1 MAGFGDTRG
10 GSTSSALSNLSK
22 FGTRYED
29 LLLKN
34 SKAIGFIESQLASRA
49 DYQGNNDLL
58 KFSMAIADTTS
69 QLRTKAIAFFQLD
82 YSVKRERLRDIAS
95 NGEIEFVLDTI
106 TDDMIVYSEEN
117 RFCYANDLTGK
128 IMYKGSNKDERLSYQ
143 ENIIT
148 AYQRTFEEMYTTWGF
163 GEGIAAWQYAFQ
175 FLIEG
180 HLSFEIIYDNPD
192 KPKKIIGFK
201 ELDPVSIAP
210 QLNKD
215 SSGKLYLQWMQYDP
229 TNGSTRLLADSQVI
243 YISYSNHFKTKRIS
257 FVERLIRSFN
267 LLRIIE
273 HSKVI
278 WHVMNA
284 PIRLQTKVPTGS
296 KSFQK
301 SQEDVK
307 EFMNLLKEDVF
318 FNGDTGELT
327 VDGKPNILFYKNYV
341 TPVNDQN
348 QSVSIE
354 ALSYPG
360 PNLSSSELLGYFT
373 KKLKMDSKIPYS
385 RWEGQSGMGAFT
397 LNAEGITREEVRYQK
412 FIRRLRSA
420 YSELI
425 IKPWYLQMCLDFP
438 ELREDYKFNNAIGIT
453 YHNDNVFEEIKEN
466 ELESK
471 RIASFVAKKGVL
483 KDDGTPYFSTEYLI
497 RKELKMTED
506 EIDANKKWFQMEES
520 DIAEGE
526 PADIGE
532 PATAPPQDFG
542 GGTATA
548 PPQAG
553 AENTAA
559 GGAETAEGG
568 ETAGEGTM

>member
-1 MAGFGDTRG
+1 MAGFGDNVRG
-10 GSTSSALSNLSK
+10 ATSNALSNLSK
-22 FGTRYED
+22 FGARYDD

-34 SKAIGFIESQLASRA
+34 SKAIGFIESQLAARTGSSGA
-49 DYQGNNDLL
+49 TNDLL
-58 KFSMAIADTTS
+58 RFSMAIADTTS

-82 YSVKRERLRDIAS
+82 YAVKRERLRDLAS
-95 NGEIEFVLDTI
+95 NGEIEFILDTI
-106 TDDMIVYSEEN
+106 TDDMIVYSDEN
-117 RFCYANDLTGK
+117 RFCHANDLTGK
-128 IMYKGSNKDERLSYQ
+128 IMYKGNNKEERLNYQ
-143 ENIIT
+143 DGIVKK
-148 AYQRTFEEMYTTWGF
+148 YRSTFEEIYTTWGF
-163 GEGIAAWQYAFQ
+163 AEGISAWQFAFQ

-180 HLSFEIIYDNPD
+180 HLSFEIIYDDPN

-201 ELDPVSIAP
+201 ELDPASIAP

-215 SSGKLYLQWMQYDP
+215 GKGKLFLQWTQYDP
-229 TNGSTRLLADSQVI
+229 STGSTRTLSDSQVI
-243 YISYSNHFKTKRIS
+243 YISYANHFKTKRIS
-257 FVERLIRSFN
+257 FVERLVRSFN
-267 LLRIIE
+267 LLRVIE

-301 SQEDVK
+301 AQEDVK

-348 QSVSIE
+348 QSISIE

-420 YSELI
+420 FSELMV
-425 IKPWYLQMCLDFP
+425 KPWYLQMCLDFP
-438 ELREDYKFNNAIGIT
+438 ELKEDYKFNNAIGIT
-453 YHNDNVFEEIKEN
+453 YHNDNVFEEMKEN
-466 ELESK
+466 ELEAK
-471 RIASFVAKKGVL
+471 RIASYTAKKGVL
-483 KDDGTPYFSTEYLI
+483 KDDGTPYFSSEYLI
-497 RKELKMTED
+497 RKELRMTED
-506 EIDANKKWFQMEES
+506 EIESNAKWLKIEEQDGQERMEGEAGAGL
-520 DIAEGE
+520 DGGAAAAPAAEG
-526 PADIGE
+526 
-532 PATAPPQDFG
+532 
-542 GGTATA
+542 
-548 PPQAG
+548 G
-553 AENTAA
+553 AAAA
-559 GGAETAEGG
+559 GGETIEGG
-568 ETAGEGTM
+568 ETGAEGSL

>member
-1 MAGFGDTRG
+1 MAGYGDNRSST
-10 GSTSSALSNLSK
+10 TSSALSNLSK
-22 FGTRYED
+22 FGNRYED
-29 LLLKN
+29 LLIKN
-34 SKAIGFIESQLASRA
+34 SKAIGFIESQLSSRSNNSV
-49 DYQGNNDLL
+49 GNDLL
-58 KFSMAIADTTS
+58 RFSQAIADTTS

-82 YSVKRERLRDIAS
+82 YAVKRERLRDIAS
-95 NGEIEFVLDTI
+95 NGEIEFILETI
-106 TDDMIVYSEEN
+106 TDDMIVYSDEN
-117 RFCYANDLTGK
+117 RFCHVKDLTGK
-128 IMYKGSNKDERLSYQ
+128 IMYRGSTKEQRLAFQERILDKYF
-143 ENIIT
+143 NN
-148 AYQRTFEEMYTTWGF
+148 FEEIYTTWGF
-163 GEGIAAWQYAFQ
+163 GEGISAWQYAYQ

-180 HLSFEIIYDNPD
+180 HLCFEIIYDDPE

-201 ELDPVSIAP
+201 ELDPVSVAP

-215 SSGKLYLQWMQYDP
+215 AKGKLFLQWAQYDP
-229 TNGSTRLLADSQVI
+229 QTGATRLLSDSQVI
-243 YISYSNHFKTKRIS
+243 YISFANHFKTKRIS

-284 PIRLQTKVPTGS
+284 PIRLQTSVPTGS

-301 SQEDVK
+301 AQEDVR

-348 QSVSIE
+348 QSIKIE
-354 ALSYPG
+354 PLSYPG

-397 LNAEGITREEVRYQK
+397 LNAEGISREEVRYQK

-420 YSELI
+420 FSELMV
-425 IKPWYLQMCLDFP
+425 KPLYLQMCLDFP
-438 ELREDYKFNNAIGIT
+438 ELKDDYKFNNAIGIG
-453 YHNDNVFEEIKEN
+453 YHNDNVFEEIKQN
-466 ELESK
+466 ELEAK
-471 RIASFVAKKGVL
+471 RIASFTAKKGIL

-497 RKELKMTED
+497 RTELKLSED
-506 EIDANKKWFQMEES
+506 EIQSNEDWFKFEEKE
-520 DIAEGE
+520 DEAAAAVAA
-526 PADIGE
+526 AD
-532 PATAPPQDFG
+532 
-542 GGTATA
+542 
-548 PPQAG
+548 
-553 AENTAA
+553 AA
-559 GGAETAEGG
+559 GGGMEAGGAAAAPAPEAEAPAAGGETIEGG
-568 ETAGEGTM
+568 EVAGEGSL